1 MPDGLKMT
9 DEPFKRDLMLFFLY
23 NFLWTLF
30 FIIILPLLALSGNL
44 RLPARLGLNLPAN
57 PSRKKRIWIHAL
69 SVGEVIS
76 AIPLVRAVKSKYPSV
91 PVVFTV
97 KTSQGMEVAGKELG
111 NEVDVLAPMPVDF
124 WWSISRI
131 FHFICPSVLILVEG
145 DIWPGLLSYLQ
156 KRDIKVLLVNGR
168 ISPRTLRA
176 YRRFSFFVRPML
188 NRIELFLMQ
197 SAVDRERLI
206 ETGLP
211 PEKVENTGNIKFDR
225 AWRPMEAEERYH
237 WVSLLRLRPE
247 DTVWVAGST
256 HEGEHELILETHE
269 RLKKY
274 FPGLFLIIAPRK
286 IESAGDIYKIS
297 MGMGLDTVARSD
309 LSVNKESPSHD
320 VLILDT
326 VGELERIYGLAR
338 ISFVGGSMVPVGGH
352 NLLEPASFGCPV
364 LFGEYTHNFQLM
376 SQNLT
381 ESGGGLRIK
390 DRDDLFSK
398 MKTLLSDRELSA
410 RMGKKAKE
418 FVLKNSGSMDRVMAY
433 LEGYINRND

>member
-1 MPDGLKMT
+1 
-9 DEPFKRDLMLFFLY
+9 MLLFLY
-23 NFLWTLF
+23 NFLWTLSL
-30 FIIILPLLALSGNL
+30 IIILPLLSLSGRP
-44 RLPARLGLNLPAN
+44 RLAERLGLNLPAN
-57 PSRKKRIWIHAL
+57 PIIKKRIWIHAL

-76 AIPLVRAVKSKYPSV
+76 AVPLVRAVKSKYPSI

-97 KTSQGMEVAGKELG
+97 KTSQGMEVAVKELG
-111 NEVDVLAPMPVDF
+111 NEVDALAPMPIDF

-156 KRDIKVLLVNGR
+156 KRDIKVLVVNGR

-176 YRRFSFFVRPML
+176 YRRFGFFVRPML
-188 NRIELFLMQ
+188 NNIELFLMQ
-197 SAVDRERLI
+197 SEVDRERLL

-225 AWRPMEAEERYH
+225 AWSPMDTEERNH
-237 WVSLLRLRPE
+237 WQRLLNLQPE
-247 DTVWVAGST
+247 DPVWVAGST
-256 HEGEHELILETHE
+256 HEGEHGLILETHK
-269 RLKKY
+269 RLKEY
-274 FPGLFLIIAPRK
+274 FPGLFLIIAPRR
-286 IESAGDIYKIS
+286 IEWTGDIYNLS
-297 MGMGLDTVARSD
+297 MGMGLDAAARSD
-309 LSVNKESPSHD
+309 LSVNKASPSHD
-320 VLILDT
+320 VMILDT
-326 VGELERIYGLAR
+326 IGELERIYGLAH

-364 LFGEYTHNFQLM
+364 LFGEYTHNFLLM

-390 DRDDLFSK
+390 DRDDLFLK

-418 FVLKNSGSMDRVMAY
+418 FVLKNSGSMDRVMAH
-433 LEGYINRND
+433 LEGYIN